1 MLGRGTFNGK
11 SDQNASRA
19 LIKWRN
25 VGLLALVEVLAMSLW
40 FSASAVLPQLTV
52 DWDLDGG
59 QQSWMTMSVQIGFV
73 IGAVLSAVLNLG
85 DRIPA
90 TRLMA
95 GTAFLGAVFNAAI
108 PFLND
113 PQLTIWLRLG
123 TGIALAGVYPIGMK
137 LVATWC
143 KTDRGLGIGLL
154 VGGLVLG
161 SALPHLLNAAP
172 VLGEVG
178 MPPWRPVLWVA
189 SVFAATGGL
198 IAAIVI
204 HPGPFLNQVAPFDWR
219 FAGSTLRH
227 KPTRLANFGYLGHM
241 WELYSMWTWVPIFL
255 IVSYEAADW
264 SQGAARLAGFGVI
277 AVGAVGSILAGTL
290 ADRVGRTPV
299 TAASMVVSG
308 ACALLVGF
316 VFSAPALL
324 TVLCL
329 IWGLAVVADSAQFST
344 AVSELTDVRYVGTAL
359 TLQTSLG
366 FLLTMFSI
374 RIVPA
379 LVDVVGWERVFMVLA
394 PGPAFGIWSML
405 RLRRLP
411 EAARMASGKR

>member
-1 MLGRGTFNGK
+1 MLERETFSGK
-11 SDQNASRA
+11 TDQLSSSAR
-19 LIKWRN
+19 IKWRN
-25 VGLLALVEVLAMSLW
+25 VALLALVEVLAMSLW
-40 FSASAVLPQLTV
+40 FSASAVLPQLTA
-52 DWDLDGG
+52 DWALDSG

-73 IGAVLSAVLNLG
+73 IGAVLSAALNLG

-95 GTAFLGAVFNAAI
+95 GTAFLGAAFNAAI
-108 PFLND
+108 PLLND
-113 PQLTIWLRLG
+113 PELTVWLRLG

-189 SVFAATGGL
+189 SVLAATGGL

-204 HPGPFLNQVAPFDWR
+204 RPGPFLNQVAPFDWR

-264 SQGAARLAGFGVI
+264 NQGTARLAGFGVI

-290 ADRVGRTPV
+290 ADRVGRTRV
-299 TAASMVVSG
+299 TAASLVVSG
-308 ACALLVGF
+308 ACAL
-316 VFSAPALL
+316 
-324 TVLCL
+324 
-329 IWGLAVVADSAQFST
+329 
-344 AVSELTDVRYVGTAL
+344 
-359 TLQTSLG
+359 
-366 FLLTMFSI
+366 
-374 RIVPA
+374 
-379 LVDVVGWERVFMVLA
+379 
-394 PGPAFGIWSML
+394 
-405 RLRRLP
+405 
-411 EAARMASGKR
+411 SGRCRGQCPVQRSRK